1 MIYEKVDRNKIAL
14 IHAAKAEVKMTED
27 NYRTVLKSRFNVT
40 TSKDLT
46 IPQFKALMEIFEKLG
61 YKSKYLTRKQLS
73 NILNKAKIYWGKDF
87 NKELKAFIKKQT
99 GQEKQLGR
107 LLVKEAQDVINGL
120 DKMIDWKNKG
130 KKTW

>member
-1 MIYEKVDRNKIAL
+1 MIYEKVDRNRIGL
-14 IHAAKAEVKMTED
+14 IHVAKETLGIKEED
-27 NYRTVLKSRFNVT
+27 YRAMLKSNFNVT
-40 TSKDLT
+40 SSKDLT

>member
-14 IHAAKAEVKMTED
+14 IHAAKAEIKMTED

-87 NKELKAFIKKQT
+87 NKELKAFIKKQP

>member
-14 IHAAKAEVKMTED
+14 IHAAKAEIKMTED

-46 IPQFKALMEIFEKLG
+46 IPQ
-61 YKSKYLTRKQLS
+61 
-73 NILNKAKIYWGKDF
+73 
-87 NKELKAFIKKQT
+87 LKAFIKKQT

>member
-14 IHAAKAEVKMTED
+14 IHAAKAEIKMTED

-87 NKELKAFIKKQT
+87 NNDLKAFIKKQT